1 MWCERVVS
9 VCVWRCYRQ
18 GVISR
23 APHLRKDQTKT
34 LRETREN
41 IRERGKGE
49 NGVVSERERVSFI
62 DHIVEYCSI
71 KGETTKRVTENEVF
85 VCVCCVCVFVC
96 VCVCVCVCLC
106 ACVRARE

>member
-1 MWCERVVS
+1 MSVGRLFSVARPVGCRRARRLTDVFRAVCERVVS

-49 NGVVSERERVSFI
+49 EGSATREEEASMQLEGR
-62 DHIVEYCSI
+62 
-71 KGETTKRVTENEVF
+71 GG
-85 VCVCCVCVFVC
+85 
-96 VCVCVCVCLC
+96 
-106 ACVRARE
+106 